1 VLLLPPSSTIE
12 ALKEEIA
19 IALNDTSDP
28 PRNVK
33 TEDIRVYRQTDGNW
47 KRLDEEEKGRKR
59 AREATFEELD
69 IRGVGSGSTVDGDG
83 EMLAYTVK
91 NGLPEEET
99 VDIEPYP
106 RDD

>member
-1 VLLLPPSSTIE
+1 M
-12 ALKEEIA
+12 
-19 IALNDTSDP
+19 
-28 PRNVK
+28 
-33 TEDIRVYRQTDGNW
+33 
-47 KRLDEEEKGRKR
+47 
-59 AREATFEELD
+59 REVTLEELD

>member
-1 VLLLPPSSTIE
+1 M
-12 ALKEEIA
+12 
-19 IALNDTSDP
+19 
-28 PRNVK
+28 
-33 TEDIRVYRQTDGNW
+33 
-47 KRLDEEEKGRKR
+47 
-59 AREATFEELD
+59 EELD

-83 EMLAYTVK
+83 EVLAYTVK